1 MLGQRLAVK
10 GSRIKL
16 RGARLM
22 DTEMV
27 SFGLFAGS
35 GSIWFERWGR
45 LFRALVAQTSGF
57 DGWMK
62 AMRSDFVWTCD
73 KVQILARNQGPI
85 SYWKLD
91 PQSFDRKRSV
101 MY

>member
-16 RGARLM
+16 RDARLM
-22 DTEMV
+22 DTEMA
-27 SFGLFAGS
+27 SFGLFAGP

-45 LFRALVAQTSGF
+45 LFRALVAETSGC
-57 DGWMK
+57 DGWIK
-62 AMRSDFVWTCD
+62 AIRNDFVLTCD
-73 KVQILARNQGPI
+73 KVQILPRNQGPI
-85 SYWKLD
+85 SCWKLD